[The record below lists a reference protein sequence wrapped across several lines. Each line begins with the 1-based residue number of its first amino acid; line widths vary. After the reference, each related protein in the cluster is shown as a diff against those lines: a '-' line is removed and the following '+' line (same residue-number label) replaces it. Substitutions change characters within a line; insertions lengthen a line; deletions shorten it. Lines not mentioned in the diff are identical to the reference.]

1 MLKLAPKYGVSAV
14 FLRRVCV
21 SLDIP
26 CPPRGYWAKRHAGRK
41 PKIPPLPK
49 LKPGGYFE
57 WRKGD
62 RLIGGNAIEPTEPEP
77 KNDRA
82 RRTQVMASLSS
93 FTSGRVAGDSY
104 LKPFKRNLPDFV
116 VTESSLKRA
125 ATLLLKLAGAFRG
138 LNHRVSVACGEPGYT
153 RKELG
158 VEGGRLKRSALETD
172 VWRPGRPT
180 LVFIGETAIGLT
192 IYEQTVDRDMVYLDG
207 QYVPVKEAKV
217 MKPGLWDRRTKTF
230 YRVSSH
236 RVASKR
242 LCLRPTALFIESSG
256 RRLGPR
262 TT

>member
-1 MLKLAPKYGVSAV
+1 MNHDRVQRETLYAEVWETPMLTLAPKYGVSAV

-26 CPPRGYWAKRHAGRK
+26 CPPRGYWAKRQAGRR

-49 LKPGGYFE
+49 LKPGGHFE

-62 RLIGGNAIEPTEPEP
+62 QLIGGNAIEPTEPEP
-77 KNDRA
+77 KSDRA
-82 RRTQVMASLSS
+82 RRTQVMASLAP
-93 FTSGRVAGDSY
+93 FTSGRVAGDGY
-104 LKPFKRNLPDFV
+104 LKPLKRNLPDFV

-125 ATLLLKLAGAFRG
+125 AALLLKLASAFRG

-207 QYVPVKEAKV
+207 QYVPVKEAKA
-217 MKPGLWDRRTKTF
+217 MKPGLWDRKTKTF

-236 RVASKR
+236 RVASKVR
-242 LCLRPTALFIESSG
+242 S
-256 RRLGPR
+256 
-262 TT
+262 